1 MNDTNGGGLKEAV
14 ARRGSLAQTL
24 RAVAWSFLGIRR
36 ADGLAHDLQKLN
48 PVHVVLAG
56 VLGAALFVAALV
68 LLVKWVVGSGVA
80 GA

>member
-1 MNDTNGGGLKEAV
+1 MSDARNGLKDAV
-14 ARRGSLAQTL
+14 ARRGSFVQTV

-36 ADGLAHDLQKLN
+36 ADGLAQDVQKLN
-48 PVHVVLAG
+48 PVHLLLAG

-68 LLVKWVVGSGVA
+68 LLVNWVIGSGIA